1 MNKRKIITHMLQFG
15 SQSDPFQNDPDFS
28 SKTAI
33 YRMKILDKKP
43 LLIPGY
49 IDDVSPY
56 EACGLL
62 EFFKIQGW
70 MHLLTD
76 TCPIYP
82 DLMKRFYVNFK
93 RNPETG
99 ILSSQVKGHVITL
112 DENFLARLLN
122 IPAQGWVVN
131 SVHDWTESPFSPLE
145 QTKLFM
151 CDDSKVEA
159 YIPHAVDIPFQIK
172 VIQNLCYRILYPRD
186 PEGVRCKPCDLFL
199 VSMLLTGKPVNLPK
213 SMLLYMETV
222 WTKRMALP
230 FTGVLT
236 HIFKNLGID
245 LSKEAH
251 VDKEPFPMS
260 LLRRV
265 QLNAYF
271 YRVLYRSVQED
282 TQQGVP
288 SQVGPLLLLQAPAK
302 KTNEPSTSE
311 LPPPNDS
318 SIIEELKSRVA
329 TLERTVQMMQKQ
341 QEQATKTIDTL
352 LQVLSKTQL

>member
-1 MNKRKIITHMLQFG
+1 MSQFE

-33 YRMKILDKKP
+33 YKMKILDKKP

-70 MHLLTD
+70 MHLFTD
-76 TCPIYP
+76 SRPIYP
-82 DLMKRFYVNFK
+82 DLVKRFYVNFK

-122 IPAQGWVVN
+122 IPTQGWVVT
-131 SVHDWTESPFSPLE
+131 SVYDWTEGPFSPLE
-145 QTKLFM
+145 QTKIFL
-151 CDDSKVEA
+151 CDESKQEA
-159 YIPHAVDIPFQIK
+159 FIPHAVDIPFQNK
-172 VIQNLCYRILYPRD
+172 VIQNLCYRIIYPRD
-186 PEGVRCKPCDLFL
+186 PEGVRCKPSDIFL

-213 SMLLYMETV
+213 SMLQYMDTV

-230 FTGVLT
+230 FTGILT
-236 HIFKNLGID
+236 HIFENIGID

-251 VDKEPFPMS
+251 VAREPFPMS

-271 YRVLYRSVQED
+271 YRVIHRSVQESS
-282 TQQGVP
+282 QQRVLC
-288 SQVGPLLLLQAPAK
+288 QDGPLLIPQPLIEE
-302 KTNEPSTSE
+302 TNEPSTSV
-311 LPPPNDS
+311 LPSSNDS
-318 SIIEELKSRVA
+318 SIIDELKSRVA
-329 TLERTVQMMQKQ
+329 TLERTIQVMQRQ
-341 QEQATKTIDTL
+341 QERTSEMIDTL
-352 LQVLSKTQL
+352 LQVLGKT

>member
-1 MNKRKIITHMLQFG
+1 MSQLG

-49 IDDVSPY
+49 IDDISPY

-82 DLMKRFYVNFK
+82 ELVKRLYVNFK

-99 ILSSQVKGHVITL
+99 ILSFQVKGHVITL

-145 QTKLFM
+145 QTKIFL
-151 CDDSKVEA
+151 CDESKEEA
-159 YIPHAVDIPFQIK
+159 FIPHAVDIPFQIK
-172 VIQNLCYRILYPRD
+172 VIQNLCYRIIYPRD
-186 PEGVRCKPCDLFL
+186 PEGVRCKPSDMFL
-199 VSMLLTGKPVNLPK
+199 ISMLVTGKPVNLPR
-213 SMLLYMETV
+213 SMLQYMDTV

-230 FTGVLT
+230 FTGILT
-236 HIFKNLGID
+236 HIF
-245 LSKEAH
+245 
-251 VDKEPFPMS
+251 
-260 LLRRV
+260 
-265 QLNAYF
+265 
-271 YRVLYRSVQED
+271 
-282 TQQGVP
+282 
-288 SQVGPLLLLQAPAK
+288 
-302 KTNEPSTSE
+302 
-311 LPPPNDS
+311 
-318 SIIEELKSRVA
+318 
-329 TLERTVQMMQKQ
+329 
-341 QEQATKTIDTL
+341 
-352 LQVLSKTQL
+352 